1 MHLISRRRDDGRFEL
16 RSGPF
21 TGTAWGDALL
31 NCDDIGMSTVYF
43 APGAR
48 TFWHRHERGQ
58 LLTVTSGEGLIVSR
72 DGSVARVRAGD
83 MVWTSPGEEHWHG
96 ACSDTFLVHTSTS
109 IGSTTW
115 LEEVAEDDYE
125 HASAVDRQPQA

>member
-1 MHLISRRRDDGRFEL
+1 MKIIRRRAGDNAFEQ

-21 TGTAWGDALL
+21 TGTAWGDHLMV
-31 NCDDIGMSTVYF
+31 CDGVSMSNVYF

-72 DGSVARVRAGD
+72 DGTVVRVRNGD
-83 MVWTSPGEEHWHG
+83 MVWTQPGEEHWHG
-96 ACSDTFLVHTSTS
+96 AAEDTFLVHTSAT
-109 IGSTTW
+109 IGSTDW
-115 LEEVAEDDYE
+115 LEEVEGQDYRD
-125 HASAVDRQPQA
+125 ASRQGYGEE